1 MILRGL
7 ALERDSHATDVVER
21 VTAVQAE
28 EMAVIAF
35 AEPVT
40 ELRHYH
46 PVFDFLVLVLIQR
59 PRVVGAREVEGR
71 AFAQP
76 KLGVVLDQY
85 NRLVFTA
92 ISCALTVPVH
102 QQTARKTPKINFF
115 IFSLFL
121 LSHSGRKTGTS
132 TPKPIL
138 LSEREVVAYNIDDKW
153 LKNRLCSVRA
163 TGNA

>member
-28 EMAVIAF
+28 EMAVLAF

-59 PRVVGAREVEGR
+59 PRVVGTREVEGR

-76 KLGVVLDQY
+76 K
-85 NRLVFTA
+85 F
-92 ISCALTVPVH
+92 
-102 QQTARKTPKINFF
+102 QTQV
-115 IFSLFL
+115 
-121 LSHSGRKTGTS
+121 GRGT
-132 TPKPIL
+132 
-138 LSEREVVAYNIDDKW
+138 
-153 LKNRLCSVRA
+153 
-163 TGNA
+163 

>member
-40 ELRHYH
+40 ELRHDH
-46 PVFDFLVLVLIQR
+46 PVPDFLVTVLVQC
-59 PRVVGAREVEGR
+59 PRVIGTREVEGR

-76 KLGVVLDQY
+76 ELQAQV
-85 NRLVFTA
+85 
-92 ISCALTVPVH
+92 
-102 QQTARKTPKINFF
+102 
-115 IFSLFL
+115 
-121 LSHSGRKTGTS
+121 GRG
-132 TPKPIL
+132 
-138 LSEREVVAYNIDDKW
+138 
-153 LKNRLCSVRA
+153 
-163 TGNA
+163 G

>member
-1 MILRGL
+1 M
-7 ALERDSHATDVVER
+7 ERDSHATDVVER

-59 PRVVGAREVEGR
+59 PRVVGTREVEGR

-76 KLGVVLDQY
+76 K
-85 NRLVFTA
+85 F
-92 ISCALTVPVH
+92 
-102 QQTARKTPKINFF
+102 QTQV
-115 IFSLFL
+115 
-121 LSHSGRKTGTS
+121 GRGT
-132 TPKPIL
+132 
-138 LSEREVVAYNIDDKW
+138 
-153 LKNRLCSVRA
+153 
-163 TGNA
+163 

>member
-59 PRVVGAREVEGR
+59 PRVVGTREFE
-71 AFAQP
+71 
-76 KLGVVLDQY
+76 
-85 NRLVFTA
+85 
-92 ISCALTVPVH
+92 
-102 QQTARKTPKINFF
+102 
-115 IFSLFL
+115 
-121 LSHSGRKTGTS
+121 
-132 TPKPIL
+132 
-138 LSEREVVAYNIDDKW
+138 
-153 LKNRLCSVRA
+153 
-163 TGNA
+163 

>member
-59 PRVVGAREVEGR
+59 PRVVGTRE
-71 AFAQP
+71 
-76 KLGVVLDQY
+76 
-85 NRLVFTA
+85 
-92 ISCALTVPVH
+92 VH

>member
-59 PRVVGAREVEGR
+59 PRVVGTREVEGR
-71 AFAQP
+71 AIAQP
-76 KLGVVLDQY
+76 KFQPQVGRGPPQKHLNGHYCDTLRFDSARSPTNRKKNTEDQFFHIFLILVISFGPE
-85 NRLVFTA
+85 NRHVN
-92 ISCALTVPVH
+92 S
-102 QQTARKTPKINFF
+102 QTNTSLRKR
-115 IFSLFL
+115 
-121 LSHSGRKTGTS
+121 SG
-132 TPKPIL
+132 
-138 LSEREVVAYNIDDKW
+138 
-153 LKNRLCSVRA
+153 SV
-163 TGNA
+163 